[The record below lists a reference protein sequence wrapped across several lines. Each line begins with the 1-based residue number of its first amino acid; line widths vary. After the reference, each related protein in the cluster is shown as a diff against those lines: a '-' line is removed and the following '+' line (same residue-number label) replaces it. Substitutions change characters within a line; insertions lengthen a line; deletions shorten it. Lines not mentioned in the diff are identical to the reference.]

1 MNAMFQNLMITLLG
15 LIMIV
20 VAIEPLAFGSKK
32 KLTGADAD
40 AQKDMQP
47 IQKVLEPLAA
57 KTHGRALFN
66 ADDLSNVQQV
76 HDDLLEMM
84 DSYPKSQVLTRPIYD
99 AAQVFESR
107 DMLDEATEF
116 YTYIQTN
123 YPNSPYASL
132 SKTELDKLKKKMAA
146 SGK

>member
-15 LIMIV
+15 LIMV
-20 VAIEPLAFGSKK
+20 LVAIEPLAFGSKK

-40 AQKDMQP
+40 AQKDLTP
-47 IQKVLEPLAA
+47 IQKVLNPLAA

-66 ADDLSNVQQV
+66 SEDLDKVQQV

-84 DSYPKSQVLTRPIYD
+84 DSYPKSSVLTRSIYD
-99 AAQVFESR
+99 AAKVFESR
-107 DMLDEATEF
+107 DMVDEASEF
-116 YTYIQTN
+116 FSYIQSN
-123 YPNSPYASL
+123 YPNSPYANL
-132 SKTELDKLKKKMAA
+132 AKTELEKLKKKMAA